1 MAESQA
7 SEMPAAQDIAIELAR
22 WYHQLAKLC
31 VSAAE
36 RTIQLTEDCTQEELD
51 AALALAEQVRVRM
64 ASVQSAERV
73 FRKEFPRLYIDHQVE
88 HILSLEPGPRLKTVG
103 AAAGK
108 LG

>member
-1 MAESQA
+1 MGDS
-7 SEMPAAQDIAIELAR
+7 PVNDIPDARDFAIELAR

-36 RTIQLTEDCTQEELD
+36 RTFQLTENCTQDELD
-51 AALALAEQVRVRM
+51 EVLALADQVRARM

-88 HILSLEPGPRLKTVG
+88 HILSLDPGQGGKA
-103 AAAGK
+103 AAAGQR
-108 LG
+108 